1 MTFGSPVLLLTL
13 LVVPA
18 SLALLIVVNRRPA
31 RSAVTYTNVDLLAGI
46 VTGERRWR
54 YWLPAALLLLAL
66 ATAAA
71 AAARP
76 HARWTSVER
85 HSSVVLL
92 VDVSGSMSAR
102 DVEPTRLEAAVTA
115 MRTFLDR
122 VPKSVDVGLV
132 QFSTEAEVLE
142 RPSADRSLV
151 RESLNYLFPEA
162 GTAIGDAIASS
173 VRLVRGKGAIVLL
186 SDGKQ
191 TQGVITPSA
200 GAAKAKA
207 AGVPVDTVA
216 LGTMHGVLG
225 YGPFARRVAPD
236 GPLMKKIARTT
247 GGRTATA
254 HDSKELTAFYRTV
267 GSSLSTEKRTR
278 DIASWFAVAAAVL
291 LAGAVLLG
299 RVFSAAFER

>member
-18 SLALLIVVNRRPA
+18 SLALLIIVNRRPA
-31 RSAVTYTNVDLLAGI
+31 RSAVTYTNVDLLAGL
-46 VTGERRWR
+46 VTRERRWR

-142 RPSADRSLV
+142 RPGADRSLV

-162 GTAIGDAIASS
+162 GTAIGDAIARS

-191 TQGVITPSA
+191 TNGTLGPLE
-200 GAAKAKA
+200 GAARARANGVRIYTISLGTRRGALFQAGHFDPVPPDSALMRSIAKA
-207 AGVPVDTVA
+207 
-216 LGTMHGVLG
+216 
-225 YGPFARRVAPD
+225 
-236 GPLMKKIARTT
+236 T
-247 GGRTATA
+247 GGRTFKATSA
-254 HDSKELTAFYRTV
+254 AAV
-267 GSSLSTEKRTR
+267 GSIYANLGGT
-278 DIASWFAVAAAVL
+278 IARKTKQHEVTSWFACGAAAL
-291 LAGAVLLG
+291 LLGAVGLG
-299 RVFSAAFER
+299 RLWGSALL